1 MNMNEMQII
10 NGRIDGVEQMIGS
23 TNKTVHS
30 MNDNVKKMV
39 ILLQGNDFDKND
51 NGMIGEVTELRK
63 RVARLEKFKDRMF
76 WVILTAATVTG
87 LSIPQLVEWIKKAF
101 AHG

>member
-1 MNMNEMQII
+1 MTMTEMQII
-10 NGRIDGVEQMIGS
+10 NGRIDGVETMIGS

-30 MNDNVKKMV
+30 MNESVKKMV

-51 NGMIGEVTELRK
+51 NGMIGEVTELRA

-76 WVILTAATVTG
+76 WVVVTAATITG
-87 LSIPQLVEWIKKAF
+87 LSLPQLVSYVIKAF
-101 AHG
+101 KHG

>member
-1 MNMNEMQII
+1 MEII
-10 NGRIDGVEQMIGS
+10 NGRIDGVQNMIGS

-30 MNDNVKKMV
+30 MNESVKKMV

-51 NGMIGEVTELRK
+51 NGMIGEVTELRE

-76 WVILTAATVTG
+76 WVVVTACTILGISLPSFVQY
-87 LSIPQLVEWIKKAF
+87 IIKAF
-101 AHG
+101 KG